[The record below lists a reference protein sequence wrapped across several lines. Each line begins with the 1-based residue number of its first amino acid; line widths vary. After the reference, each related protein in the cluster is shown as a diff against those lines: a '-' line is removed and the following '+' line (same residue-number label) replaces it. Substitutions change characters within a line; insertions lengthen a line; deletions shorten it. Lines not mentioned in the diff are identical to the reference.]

1 MTRVLLVDDSP
12 TFSTSAARFLQSIP
26 GFDVV
31 GFAIN
36 GSDALQKVQALNP
49 ELVLMDID
57 MPVMDGLEAGR
68 RIAAQYPH
76 IRIVFVSVNQGKE
89 YQELALQS
97 GGMAFISKSDFV
109 SSLSSLLGERQW
121 FGPHDGGMRF
131 A

>member
-1 MTRVLLVDDSP
+1 MTRVLLVDDSA
-12 TFSTSAARFLQSIP
+12 TFSASAARFLSSIP
-26 GFDVV
+26 GFEVV

-36 GSDALQKVQALNP
+36 GSDALQKVQALQP

-76 IRIVFVSVNQGKE
+76 IHIVFVSVNQGKD
-89 YQELALQS
+89 YHDLAMKA
-97 GGMAFISKSDFV
+97 GGSAFISKSDFV
-109 SSLSSLLGERQW
+109 SSLTTLLSGQEW
-121 FGPHDGGMRF
+121 TGPHHGGMRF